1 MGLSNGHSRKPPRA
15 FRTPPLINPDFGLQE
30 KEEGIAAR
38 IQLGSP
44 LLQSLDVRHLVA
56 LCATADALIERV
68 ARLKLHA
75 KSFDVSILQEIEA
88 ACKELFPESHPQDTL
103 RSLGLLGVFPY
114 LAQGLVL
121 GKLAPVDHNPSA
133 SYLHYVTLMNQV
145 VMMGTQIYHDACNEQ
160 HHKYVAHQLA
170 LLYQCL
176 NLLQGDTK
184 PIRRV
189 IESHFEEIKSV
200 SESKYPFFGIE
211 ISDWLQEV
219 TWLCREEIRKFPPYM
234 HRRLRGVMRVVQ

>member
-30 KEEGIAAR
+30 KEEGIAGETSLLIVHRAAETNRTR

-121 GKLAPVDHNPSA
+121 GKLAPVDHNPSEWTALLTSDRSACSSSKRPKQKGA

-170 LLYQCL
+170 LLYVSTPSPSLAGMQC
-176 NLLQGDTK
+176 T
-184 PIRRV
+184 RV
-189 IESHFEEIKSV
+189 IKLT
-200 SESKYPFFGIE
+200 SKDF
-211 ISDWLQEV
+211 
-219 TWLCREEIRKFPPYM
+219 
-234 HRRLRGVMRVVQ
+234 